1 MDIQAQLDELLA
13 QNPDLQQYVTKLW
26 YVPDGAPVP
35 ADVTHT
41 LVLRSQTAAERHV
54 TVGAV
59 CTPKGVAL
67 LELFLALA
75 ATQPTTREERR

>member
-1 MDIQAQLDELLA
+1 MDIQQQLDELLA
-13 QNPDLQQYVTKLW
+13 NNPDLQQYVTKFW
-26 YVPDGAPVP
+26 YVRDGETPP

-41 LVLRSQTAAERHV
+41 LVLRSMTAGERHV

-59 CTPKGVAL
+59 CTPKGMAL

-75 ATQPTTREERR
+75 ATQPPA